1 MVRTYC
7 VVWLINSWNNA
18 LNLHYT
24 NVKIPYGPINL
35 DRITDELIKELNKN
49 NAHPYLEKAD
59 IKVVSWN
66 LLE

>member
-35 DRITDELIKELNKN
+35 NRITEELLKELNKDKSYT
-49 NAHPYLEKAD
+49 PLEKAD